1 MKEVMVLRELEQ
13 IKAISNP
20 YRIEVIESFEE
31 APATAKK
38 IADKMGEPHAKVNYH
53 IKALLKVG
61 ILELVEEKVRLGIVE
76 KFYMPSARTYVI
88 DRNILNND
96 ETHYRESMKQVY
108 ISMFEN
114 VSKDFYKAL
123 EMEENSKHRTRLL
136 HYNDY
141 HLTLQEVESLQDS
154 MKETIEKLI
163 EGRKTAKGAGTQKY
177 SISTFIV
184 PKK

>member
-1 MKEVMVLRELEQ
+1 MRDVMVLHELEQ
-13 IKAISNP
+13 IKAISNS

-31 APATAKK
+31 APATAKI

-53 IKALLKVG
+53 IKALLNVG

-88 DRNILNND
+88 DRNIINND
-96 ETHYRESMKQVY
+96 ESHYRESLNQMY

-123 EMEENSKHRTRLL
+123 EMQDGSKQRTRLL

-141 HLTLQEVESLQDS
+141 YLTLEEVEALQES
-154 MKETIEKLI
+154 MKRTIENMV
-163 EGRKTAKGAGTQKY
+163 EGRKSSLKEEAGKY
-177 SISTFIV
+177 SVSTFIV